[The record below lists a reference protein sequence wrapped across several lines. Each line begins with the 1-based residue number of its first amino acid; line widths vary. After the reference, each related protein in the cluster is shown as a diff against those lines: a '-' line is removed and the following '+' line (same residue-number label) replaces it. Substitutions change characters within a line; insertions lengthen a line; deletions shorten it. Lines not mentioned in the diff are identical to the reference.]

1 MKEQDIRKLLAG
13 KLREFRLRAK
23 MTTKEVGERIGKSAK
38 TISGWEHGRG
48 QPDADM
54 LFRLCELYEIT
65 NIGDFYA
72 ASGSDEHGVLSS
84 DEKELL
90 QLYRSLNKETR
101 FVLLTTARGF
111 AGNPDMQ
118 KRRIEH
124 RNGITYIG
132 FE

>member
-1 MKEQDIRKLLAG
+1 MKEQDIRKALAG

-23 MTTKEVGERIGKSAK
+23 LTAKEVGEKIGKSEK

-54 LFRLCELYEIT
+54 LFQLCELYEIT

-72 ASGSDEHGVLSS
+72 MESAETQDILSS
-84 DEKELL
+84 DEKELI
-90 QLYRSLNKETR
+90 QLYRTLNKETKL
-101 FVLLTTARGF
+101 VLLTTARGF

-118 KRRIEH
+118 KEES
-124 RNGITYIG
+124 NTATA
-132 FE
+132 